1 MKWCKCTPAI
11 ASFFGSRR
19 GALKRKKRNRHY
31 SVTPQYRVWKRMDE
45 SMNCS
50 DEKPNLPNAPV
61 EPLQRSWM
69 MLCSLRVVPVTS
81 EHFLGR
87 RYVMELATASRAREL
102 RVFRSLEQ
110 LMTGVEELGL
120 RAELRDGLQRQLIEE
135 GCCQLLDIVL

>member
-1 MKWCKCTPAI
+1 MC
-11 ASFFGSRR
+11 
-19 GALKRKKRNRHY
+19 
-31 SVTPQYRVWKRMDE
+31 E

-50 DEKPNLPNAPV
+50 DGKPDLTNATV
-61 EPLQRSWM
+61 EPLQRGWM
-69 MLCSLRVVPVTS
+69 MLCSLRIVPVTS

-110 LMTGVEELGL
+110 LMSGVEELGL
-120 RAELRDGLQRQLIEE
+120 RAELRRDLQRQLIEE

>member
-1 MKWCKCTPAI
+1 
-11 ASFFGSRR
+11 
-19 GALKRKKRNRHY
+19 
-31 SVTPQYRVWKRMDE
+31 MDE

-50 DEKPNLPNAPV
+50 DEKPNLSNAPV
-61 EPLQRSWM
+61 EPLQRSWK

>member
-1 MKWCKCTPAI
+1 
-11 ASFFGSRR
+11 
-19 GALKRKKRNRHY
+19 
-31 SVTPQYRVWKRMDE
+31 MDE

-50 DEKPNLPNAPV
+50 DEKPDLPDAIV
-61 EPLQRSWM
+61 EPLPRRWM

-110 LMTGVEELGL
+110 LMSGVEELGL
-120 RAELRDGLQRQLIEE
+120 RAELRDALHRQLIED

>member
-1 MKWCKCTPAI
+1 
-11 ASFFGSRR
+11 
-19 GALKRKKRNRHY
+19 
-31 SVTPQYRVWKRMDE
+31 MDE

-50 DEKPNLPNAPV
+50 DKKPDLPNVTV
-61 EPLQRSWM
+61 EPLPQRWT

-87 RYVMELATASRAREL
+87 RFVMELATTSRAREL

-110 LMTGVEELGL
+110 LMSGVEELGL
-120 RAELRDGLQRQLIEE
+120 RAELREGLKRHLIEE